1 MCETQSSAAADPTR
15 PDYAHLSNLIH
26 AFAIFSMEQT
36 PHHTRACLLY
46 RRADSRDAFLVDFTR
61 AAVADNHIESLLGGE
76 PALGAIDNK
85 SSRRRRHTH
94 AASG

>member
-1 MCETQSSAAADPTR
+1 
-15 PDYAHLSNLIH
+15 
-26 AFAIFSMEQT
+26 MEQT

-61 AAVADNHIESLLGGE
+61 AAVADNHIIESLLGGE